1 MNGALWVIGCLV
13 CAMALQGGGKS
24 KTAQKNS
31 AAEERIEDG
40 PPVAEPKPVIDI
52 FHGTK
57 VLDNYRWLE
66 KADSPATKK
75 WVAGENAYTRAILD
89 RLPGRAAIEKR
100 LTELLSIGNVTPPI
114 IAGRYYFYTK
124 REGMQNQPV
133 LYVRERIENGEIS
146 QPTSL
151 EDHAPAGADSLSQDR
166 VLIDANK
173 LSADGT
179 TALDWFQPSDN
190 GKYVAYGLSENGSE
204 MSTLHVIETKTGEIL
219 PDTIERTRAASI
231 AWLHDNSGFYYT
243 RYPNR
248 GDVPAGQEM
257 YNRHVFFHLLG
268 SPVVTDDPIFG
279 EGRDPEDWPS
289 VSLSNDGRWLVINVA
304 EGWTKSELYLMD
316 LKSDKPPIRLTTG
329 KNFLYAA
336 DVYKGKVYITTNE
349 DAPRYRVLVTDA
361 GNFDREAWKEIIPQS
376 DAVLQG
382 AAVFG
387 GKLFAQYEQNASSQ
401 LKVFDLDGKK
411 LSDVALPGIGTV
423 FGTSGKWNRAEMFFG
438 FQSFTVPPSI
448 YRVALSQGLKPAS
461 SPASDGTA
469 ESRALSQ
476 TPESNGADGNVPA
489 KISDSGAAGPQ
500 GLKPAST
507 AAASGTAEGRA
518 LPKTSDSDG
527 TAGSRALPKTSDSSS
542 ESQNP
547 HPKLANDASL
557 GWGTPVLW
565 NKVEAPSID
574 PSAYEVAQ
582 EWFQS
587 KDGTRVP
594 MFVVHKKGLV
604 KNGKNPTLLTGYGG
618 FNVSLTPSFSRTA
631 FLWME
636 HGGVYAVA
644 NLRGGAEFGE
654 DWHRAG
660 MLDKKQNVFDD
671 MIAAAQHL
679 IAAKYTDRNH
689 LAIQGGSNGG
699 LLMGAMI
706 TQRPDLFRAVIC
718 QVPLLDMLHYQDF
731 QIAKLWIPEYG
742 TSEDPAQFKW
752 LYAYSP
758 YHHVKEGVEYPAIM
772 FMTADTDTR
781 VDPMHAKKMTA
792 EMQAEARNGMSD
804 TRPILLRIESKAG
817 HGAGKPVSKQIEEF
831 TDVYLFL
838 FWQVGLKTWIG

>member
-1 MNGALWVIGCLV
+1 MNGALLLIGLLV
-13 CAMALQGGGKS
+13 CAMALQAGEKS
-24 KTAQKNS
+24 KTAQKN
-31 AAEERIEDG
+31 AAEEELIEDG
-40 PPVAEPKPVIDI
+40 PPVAEPKPVIDY

-66 KADSPATKK
+66 KADSPQTKK

-89 RLPGRAAIEKR
+89 RLPGRAAIEKK

-133 LYVRERIENGEIS
+133 LYVRERS
-146 QPTSL
+146 DTPQATSL
-151 EDHAPAGADSLSQDR
+151 QGPAPGDANSLSQDR
-166 VLIDANK
+166 ALIDANK

-179 TALDWFQPSDN
+179 TALDWFQPSEN
-190 GKYVAYGLSENGSE
+190 GKYVAYGLSQNGSE
-204 MSTLHVIETKTGEIL
+204 MSTLHVIDTKTGEIL

-243 RYPNR
+243 RYPNK

-289 VSLSNDGRWLVINVA
+289 VSLSNDGRWLLINVA

-349 DAPRYRVLVTDA
+349 DAPRYRVFVTDA
-361 GNFDREAWKEIIPQS
+361 GNFDHEAWKEIIPQS

-387 GKLFAQYEQNASSQ
+387 GKLFAQYELNASSQ

-411 LSDVALPGIGTV
+411 LTDVALPAIGTV
-423 FGTSGKWNRAEMFFG
+423 FGTSGRWNREEMFFG

-448 YRVALSQGLKPAS
+448 YRVELGPQGLKPAS
-461 SPASDGTA
+461 SPAADGTA
-469 ESRALSQ
+469 ESRAL
-476 TPESNGADGNVPA
+476 PES
-489 KISDSGAAGPQ
+489 DSVGESQNPH
-500 GLKPAST
+500 ASS
-507 AAASGTAEGRA
+507 AAA
-518 LPKTSDSDG
+518 DG
-527 TAGSRALPKTSDSSS
+527 TARSRDLSESDPLG

-547 HPKLANDASL
+547 HPKLANNTSL

-565 NKVEAPSID
+565 TKVDAPSID
-574 PSAYEVAQ
+574 PSLYEVGQ

-636 HGGVYAVA
+636 RGGVYAVA

-742 TSEDPAQFKW
+742 TSEDPTQFKW

-817 HGAGKPVSKQIEEF
+817 HGAGKPVSKQIEEY
-831 TDVYLFL
+831 TDIYSFL
-838 FWQVGLKTWIG
+838 FWQVK